1 MKSFQFAFLA
11 ILLSCIQVFAQP
23 KPEDSYILL
32 KPDRVFDGQQMHSGW
47 WVLVKGNHIE
57 SVGEPAGISAPASTK
72 IVNLKGTTLM
82 PGMIE
87 GHSHLFLH
95 PYNETSWDDQV
106 LKESRAERTARAVTH
121 AKATLLA
128 GFTTVRDLGTEGAG
142 YDDVGLKAAIEKGII
157 PGPRMLV
164 ATRAIV
170 ATGSYGPKALVN
182 EADVLKGAE
191 EADGID
197 GITHAVRSQIGHGA
211 DIVKIYVDYRWGL
224 NEAAEPTF
232 TLEELKTAVE
242 VAHSSGRIVAVHS
255 GTTEGMRR
263 AIMAGVNTIE
273 HGDGGT
279 PELFAMMKEKGIAL
293 CPTISAT
300 EAIATYHGWKKGV
313 DPDPAGVK
321 QKHYIFTEALKAG
334 VTICMGGDV
343 GVFPHGDNAREMLLM
358 AEYGMKPIDVLRSA
372 TSVNADVFG
381 LKQLGNIKN
390 GYLAD
395 LVAVAGDPSED
406 ITAVKQVQLVMKDG
420 IIYTN

>member
-1 MKSFQFAFLA
+1 MKKSLVVLILILFCLA
-11 ILLSCIQVFAQP
+11 GFAQP
-23 KPEDSYILL
+23 DTEHYTLL
-32 KPDRVFDGQQMHSGW
+32 KPDRVFDGREMHDGW

-57 SVGEPAGISAPASTK
+57 AAGVPSSLTIPSSVTTID
-72 IVNLKGTTLM
+72 LKGETLM

-106 LKESRAERTARAVTH
+106 LTESRAERTARAVTH
-121 AKATLLA
+121 AKATLMA

-142 YDDVGLKAAIEKGII
+142 YDDVGLKTAIEKGIV

-170 ATGSYGPKALVN
+170 ATGSYGPKVLVN
-182 EADVLKGAE
+182 ETDELKGGE

-211 DIVKIYVDYRWGL
+211 DVVKIYVDYRWGPD
-224 NEAAEPTF
+224 NTAAPTF

-263 AIMAGVNTIE
+263 AILAGVNTIE

-293 CPTISAT
+293 CPTVAAT
-300 EAIATYHGWKKGV
+300 EAIASYHGWKKGI
-313 DPDPAGVK
+313 DPEPAGV
-321 QKHYIFTEALKAG
+321 QRKHYIFTEAMKAG

-343 GVFPHGDNAREMLLM
+343 GVFPHGDNAREMVLM

-372 TSVNADVFG
+372 TSVNAGVFG
-381 LKQLGNIKN
+381 LKTLGNVKP
-390 GYLAD
+390 GFLAD
-395 LVAVAGDPSED
+395 LVAVEGNPSED
-406 ITAVKQVQLVMKDG
+406 IKAVKQVKLVMKDG